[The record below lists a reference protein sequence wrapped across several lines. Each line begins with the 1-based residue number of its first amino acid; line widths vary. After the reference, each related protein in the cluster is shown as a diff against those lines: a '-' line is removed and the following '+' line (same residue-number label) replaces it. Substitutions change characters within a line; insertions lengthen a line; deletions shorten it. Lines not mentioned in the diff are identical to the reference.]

1 MWKVEIHMKKRK
13 ETIRAVTEARKPHPQ
28 SILVSSFMRDEVYDF
43 HQGILTLIKDAKMFL
58 NE

>member
-1 MWKVEIHMKKRK
+1 MEA
-13 ETIRAVTEARKPHPQ
+13 IRVVTEARKTHPQ
-28 SILVSSFMRDEVYDF
+28 SILVSSFIKDSEYDF